1 MRVAEHSFCCSCVGK
16 CEDMT
21 EFVVRF
27 VKKKKFKKSHLK
39 APGTPPDQD
48 DSKTPLGNGTSLI
61 SPDAIKTEKGRSRR
75 VTRVKVSPFRF
86 HIFFM
91 LKSRGI
97 FLVQ

>member
-27 VKKKKFKKSHLK
+27 VKKKKFKKSHRKTL
-39 APGTPPDQD
+39 GTPPDQD
-48 DSKTPLGNGTSLI
+48 GDKTPLGNGTSLLI

-75 VTRVKVSPFRF
+75 VTRVKASPFRF
-86 HIFFM
+86 DLFF
-91 LKSRGI
+91 LG
-97 FLVQ
+97 